1 MKQYSI
7 LTTHNRVK
15 VCILI
20 STYNGEKYLEEQ
32 LNSLIKQENV
42 DIDILVR
49 DDGSTDGTTNILNKW
64 QNNGYLKWYS
74 GKNKGYALSFM
85 DLVQNS
91 GEYDFYAFCDQDDI
105 WLPNK
110 LISAINSLNKL
121 NSHVKLYCSNLY
133 YYKNGE
139 NLGLIKKPT
148 LKYNIYTCLI
158 QNIATGCTTIFNKE
172 LKNIMT
178 RCTPSYL
185 IAHDF
190 WAYQIAM
197 TFGEVY
203 YDRNSYIYY
212 RQHDNNQIGA
222 KISLQE
228 VWKTR
233 INSFFSKKKNVISTQ
248 AKELLHCYSN
258 ELSIDKHNI
267 ISLVAN
273 YDDNIWTKI
282 KLIFNIRYTM
292 GNAIGNILLRLKIIF
307 GKL

>member
-7 LTTHNRVK
+7 LTIPNRVK
-15 VCILI
+15 VCILL

-32 LNSLIKQENV
+32 LDSLVKQESV

-64 QNNGYLKWYS
+64 QNKGYLKWYS

-105 WLPNK
+105 WLPKK
-110 LISAINSLNKL
+110 LISAIDKL
-121 NSHVKLYCSNLY
+121 EELKSPVKLYCSNLY

-139 NLGLIKKPT
+139 NFGLIKKQVPR
-148 LKYNIYTCLI
+148 YDIYTSII
-158 QNIATGCTTIFNKE
+158 QNIAAGCTIVFNRE

-178 RCTPSYL
+178 QCTPNYL

-190 WAYQIAM
+190 WAYQVAM
-197 TFGEVY
+197 IFGEVY
-203 YDRNSYIYY
+203 HDENSYIYY

-222 KISLQE
+222 KTSIIDKWE
-228 VWKTR
+228 RR
-233 INSFFSKKKNVISTQ
+233 IKRLFSKKTDGRAAQ
-248 AKELLHCYSN
+248 AQELLRCYSN
-258 ELSIDKHNI
+258 ELSIEKQNI

-273 YDDNIWTKI
+273 YNNIWTRA
-282 KLIFNIRYTM
+282 KLFFDNRYTM
-292 GNAIGNILLRLKIIF
+292 GSTIGNILFRIKIIF

>member
-1 MKQYSI
+1 M
-7 LTTHNRVK
+7 K
-15 VCILI
+15 VCILL

-32 LNSLIKQENV
+32 LDSLVKQESV
-42 DIDILVR
+42 DVDILVR
-49 DDGSTDGTTNILNKW
+49 DDGSSDGTTNILNKW

-110 LISAINSLNKL
+110 LISAIDKL
-121 NSHVKLYCSNLY
+121 GELKSPVKLYCSNLY

-139 NLGLIKKPT
+139 NFGLIKNPA
-148 LKYNIYTCLI
+148 LRYNIYTCLI

-172 LKNIMT
+172 LKNIMSQ
-178 RCTPSYL
+178 CKPNYL

-197 TFGEVY
+197 VFGEVY
-203 YDRNSYIYY
+203 YDKNSYIYY

-228 VWKTR
+228 IWKIR
-233 INSFFSKKKNVISTQ
+233 LNSFFSKKKKVISLQ

-258 ELSIDKHNI
+258 VLSADKQNI

-273 YDDNIWTKI
+273 YNDNIWNKI
-282 KLIFNIRYTM
+282 NLILAPQYTM
-292 GNAIGNILLRLKIIF
+292 GSVIGNILFRLKIIF